1 MINRKIE
8 PQHDEGTR
16 SGGTNLS
23 KGVPAWSKCP
33 LGSAPAR
40 LLCLP
45 RARLAALGSSALP
58 GRGRPTGLP
67 ATAASRLQKAAP
79 AVDHSGVR
87 KSVAPDGQLQ
97 KSSAP
102 DSAEPERLNIK
113 NSVHTTTNGD
123 SLNYDCGRGH
133 KVARSLLPPLHLRR
147 HATPGVLSYPTPPP
161 IRRRHPIRAPILHL
175 QPAYVHHRTQLR
187 LNLRSPPP
195 TACRY

>member
-33 LGSAPAR
+33 LGSAPPR

-87 KSVAPDGQLQ
+87 KSVAPDGSGQLGTPR
-97 KSSAP
+97 KRPAHWVPSHGLGCSS
-102 DSAEPERLNIK
+102 EPSPKPPI
-113 NSVHTTTNGD
+113 S
-123 SLNYDCGRGH
+123 
-133 KVARSLLPPLHLRR
+133 PPLTVQAPIGTRWGGSLTLAR
-147 HATPGVLSYPTPPP
+147 TPTPTLTLTP
-161 IRRRHPIRAPILHL
+161 I
-175 QPAYVHHRTQLR
+175 
-187 LNLRSPPP
+187 S
-195 TACRY
+195 